1 VVFLDSRISS
11 GFISPT
17 VPISLVPTLL
27 DVPTLVS
34 APISKLHHSYVIL
47 LARVPRRYDM
57 L

>member
-1 VVFLDSRISS
+1 MVFLDSRISS